1 MILILVS
8 YALDGETISIVSQN
22 PHPHTAADTL
32 ALQKDNG
39 SLIFVPPT
47 QKTRSEPEL
56 MNYFIIY

>member
-32 ALQKDNG
+32 ALQKDNE
-39 SLIFVPPT
+39 S
-47 QKTRSEPEL
+47 
-56 MNYFIIY
+56 